1 MFVKVVASPSGTKFQ
16 HQIQHNP
23 PPPSFPPLS
32 GVPRSTSG
40 SFGGTPSSIDTHPK
54 KRSVV
59 SSSSQIKFTALAQ
72 MAEQRIRTNAASAN
86 TAAASGSSSV
96 VAAEELSKNE
106 DNDVKTELLPPPTT
120 LQKSQSMQSLRAGVR
135 KVRHN
140 YCCVALFFL
149 FCGLA
154 CNGISYW
161 ISVQSAQLN
170 AEVVDAAVAN
180 HETTKFS
187 LKKAFVS
194 GPSKYLIGFCSFLGR
209 VTSAIGTFFL
219 AQAVVTWLQR
229 RRSTTLRSAAG
240 HADEAVGEI
249 HGGCTDIVADC
260 WTNCVPAFG

>member
-1 MFVKVVASPSGTKFQ
+1 MFVKVVASSSPSKTKFQ
-16 HQIQHNP
+16 HQIQHNI
-23 PPPSFPPLS
+23 PPSASSYSSSS
-32 GVPRSTSG
+32 GVPRSASG
-40 SFGGTPSSIDTHPK
+40 SFGGTPTTFDTTSK

-72 MAEQRIRTNAASAN
+72 MAEQRARAAAV
-86 TAAASGSSSV
+86 AASGNNVTEDPKS
-96 VAAEELSKNE
+96 E
-106 DNDVKTELLPPPTT
+106 DNAKTELLPPPVT
-120 LQKSQSMQSLRAGVR
+120 LQKSQSMTSLRAGVR
-135 KVRHN
+135 RVKKN
-140 YCCVALFFL
+140 YLCVALFFL
-149 FCGLA
+149 ISGLA

-180 HETTKFS
+180 HENTKFS

-194 GPSKYLIGFCSFLGR
+194 GPSKYLIGLCSFLGR

-229 RRSTTLRSAAG
+229 RRSNTLRSAAG

-249 HGGCTDIVADC
+249 HGGCTEIVADC
-260 WTNCVPAFG
+260 WTNCIPAFG

>member
-1 MFVKVVASPSGTKFQ
+1 MFVKVVAASSPSKIKFQ
-16 HQIQHNP
+16 HQIQHNI
-23 PPPSFPPLS
+23 PPSTTGG

-40 SFGGTPSSIDTHPK
+40 SFGGTPTTAEISSK

-72 MAEQRIRTNAASAN
+72 MAEQRARANAA
-86 TAAASGSSSV
+86 AAASESNVTEDPKS
-96 VAAEELSKNE
+96 E
-106 DNDVKTELLPPPTT
+106 DNAKTELLPPPVT
-120 LQKSQSMQSLRAGVR
+120 LKKSQSMTSLRAGVR
-135 KVRHN
+135 RVRQN
-140 YCCVALFFL
+140 YLCVAVFFL
-149 FCGLA
+149 VSGLA

-180 HETTKFS
+180 HENTKFS

-194 GPSKYLIGFCSFLGR
+194 GPSKYLIGLCSFLGR

-229 RRSTTLRSAAG
+229 RRSNTLRSAAG

-249 HGGCTDIVADC
+249 HGGCSEIVADC
-260 WTNCVPAFG
+260 WTNCIPAFG